1 MVISSGQN
9 LSVEAVEDEKVI
21 SLDDFFRVIRNR
33 IWIIVL
39 TTIVAVGIAV
49 VLSSLQTPQYEASIR
64 ILIRQESG
72 FVDTPTNVGGLRDLT
87 ATMAKAVATRPVAE
101 ETISRLDL
109 NVTPEEL
116 LKGLSVYQEA
126 GTQFVQVS
134 YKDPDPVRARL
145 VVTTVGEVF
154 SEQMERMS
162 KDSPSVSLVTATLW
176 ERAAV
181 PAEPASPNP
190 LRNAAVALM
199 VGAVLGIGLAF
210 LREYFD
216 DSWRSTEE
224 AEQVTGMPVFGVIP
238 GDIIPR
244 SKRRRRKNKDS
255 KKATDNRVRGP
266 DASSSL
272 QRSVSS
278 KTEGGFDDILGHLIT
293 LSEPDGPTAEAFRA
307 LSVNLLYALADMPSK
322 VVVLTS
328 PDAREG
334 KSLTCSNLGVVLA
347 QMDKRTL
354 IVDCDFRGPVQHEI
368 LSLRNSH
375 GLANVLVGE
384 HEPPEV
390 WHESLAA
397 GLWATTAGH
406 LPPNPVRLLGSRRFA
421 GFLTR
426 ARQEFDYVL
435 IDSPPTQPVSDSML
449 LAPQADGVLLVFDS
463 QSTRKRIVRES
474 VRSLQAVKAN
484 VLGTVIT
491 NFGDAHNSNYLYDH
505 VPREPR
511 SLAAVETM
519 FPTGDEVV
527 VEERLSRRERRARK
541 QRRAG

>member
-1 MVISSGQN
+1 MVIRSAQN
-9 LSVEAVEDEKVI
+9 LSVEAAEDEKVV
-21 SLDDFFRVIRNR
+21 SLDDFFRVVRNS
-33 IWIIVL
+33 IWTIVL
-39 TTIVAVGIAV
+39 TISVAVGIAIA
-49 VLSSLQTPQYEASIR
+49 LSSLQTPQYEASIR

-72 FVDTPTNVGGLRDLT
+72 IVDSPMNVGGLRDLT

-109 NVTPEEL
+109 NVTPEQL
-116 LKGLSVYQEA
+116 LKGLWAYQEA

-134 YKDPDPVRARL
+134 YRDPDPERARL

-162 KDSPSVSLVTATLW
+162 KDSPSASPVIATLW

-181 PAEPASPNP
+181 PVEPVSPNP

-199 VGAVLGIGLAF
+199 VGTVLGIGLAF
-210 LREYFD
+210 LRDYFD

-224 AEQVTGMPVFGVIP
+224 AEQVTGTPVFGVIP
-238 GDIIPR
+238 QDIIPR
-244 SKRRRRKNKDS
+244 SKGRRRKNKVS
-255 KKATDNRVRGP
+255 KKAADDRVRGP
-266 DASSSL
+266 DASSSP
-272 QRSVSS
+272 QRIVSS
-278 KTEGGFDDILGHLIT
+278 KSEGSLDDISGYLIT
-293 LSEPDGPTAEAFRA
+293 LSEPDSPTAEAFRA

-354 IVDCDFRGPVQHEI
+354 IVDCDFRGPVQHEL

-390 WHESLAA
+390 WQKSPAA

-421 GFLTR
+421 GFLIR

-435 IDSPPTQPVSDSML
+435 IDAPPTQPVSDSML
-449 LAPQADGVLLVFDS
+449 LAPQGDGVLLVFDS

-484 VLGTVIT
+484 VVGTVIT
-491 NFGDAHNSNYLYDH
+491 NFGDADNSDYLYDH
-505 VPREPR
+505 IRREPR
-511 SLAAVETM
+511 SLAAVETTL
-519 FPTGDEVV
+519 PTGEEVV